1 MGNLWISMEQEVANN
16 IKIPLR
22 TEYVCGLYSVMDKI
36 NTTPKK
42 RGLPMTPLNP
52 WNGLAGKLPPQA
64 NDLEQAVLG
73 ALMLEKEALSEVI
86 DLLHPDVFYLD
97 KHRWIFEAVQQ
108 LFEKSEP
115 IDLLTVTQELKS
127 MGKLEEIGGAY
138 YVAELTN
145 RVSSSANIEFH
156 ARILLEKYIL
166 RELIHLAGD
175 MSTEAF
181 DDTTDVF
188 ELLDRCETR
197 LFGISDRNIR
207 RNGDGILNLVQK
219 AIKQIEAVAK
229 QGEGMSG
236 VPSGFTSLD
245 RLTSGW
251 QRGSLNIIAA
261 RPGMGKTAFVL
272 GLARNAAVDYHQGVA
287 FFSLEMSGIELINRL
302 LASETEIEGEKLK
315 KGSLAQHEWIQLT
328 SRTDKLTRAP
338 LYIDDT
344 PQLTLFEL
352 RAKAR
357 RLKSQYDIQ
366 MIVIDYL
373 QLMGGGSNDASGMNR
388 EQVIASISR
397 GLKALAKELDIP
409 IIALSQ
415 LSRQVEV
422 RGGNKKPML
431 SDLRESGAIE
441 QDADMVMFIY
451 RPDYY
456 KMEGESFP
464 DQAQIIVAKHRNGQ
478 TGEIDLRFQERFA
491 RFVNPGSFGGGSD
504 AAFNRRDPHE
514 PPSFPSDRTFPSR
527 LNDMED
533 ESPI

>member
-1 MGNLWISMEQEVANN
+1 MESSNN
-16 IKIPLR
+16 TL
-22 TEYVCGLYSVMDKI
+22 
-36 NTTPKK
+36 KK
-42 RGLPMTPLNP
+42 RGLTRGNLSPLPM
-52 WNGLAGKLPPQA
+52 GMGKIPPQA
-64 NDLEQAVLG
+64 IEIEQAVLG
-73 ALMLEKEALSEVI
+73 ALMLEKEALSQVI
-86 DLLHPDVFYLD
+86 DLLHPEVFYHD
-97 KHRWIFEAVQQ
+97 KNRWTFEAVRS

-115 IDLLTVTQELKS
+115 VDLLTVTQELRS
-127 MGKLEEIGGAY
+127 IGRLEEIGGPY
-138 YVAELTN
+138 YLTELTN
-145 RVSSSANIEFH
+145 RVSSAANIEFH
-156 ARILLEKYIL
+156 ARILLEKFIL
-166 RELIHLAGD
+166 RELIHLSGE
-175 MSTEAF
+175 MGTEAF
-181 DDTTDVF
+181 DDTVDVF

-197 LFGISDRNIR
+197 LFGIADRNIR
-207 RNGDGILNLVQK
+207 RNGDGIQNLVQK
-219 AIKQIEAVAK
+219 AIKQIEAISK
-229 QGEGMSG
+229 QGDGLSG
-236 VPSGFTSLD
+236 IPSGFTALD

-272 GLARNAAVDYHQGVA
+272 GIARNAAVDYQQGVA

-302 LASETEIEGEKLK
+302 LAAETEIEGEKLK
-315 KGSLAQHEWIQLT
+315 KGKLANHEWIQLT
-328 SRTDKLTRAP
+328 SRTDSLTRAP
-338 LYIDDT
+338 LFIDDT

-357 RLKSQYDIQ
+357 RLKSQHNIQ
-366 MIVIDYL
+366 LIVIDYL

-409 IIALSQ
+409 VIALSQ

-456 KMEGESFP
+456 KMEGESYP

-491 RFVNPGSFGGGSD
+491 RFVNPGPFGGGHD
-504 AAFNRRDPHE
+504 TALGRHDPHE
-514 PPSFPSDRTFPSR
+514 PNDPYGGGEQTFPSR
-527 LNDMED
+527 LNDMES
-533 ESPI
+533 EAPPL